1 MGLRKH
7 VDAGHNLSPKL
18 QRTRNYSQ
26 FSFARENRPVDVLNL
41 KPQHRKLRE
50 SMQRY
55 GFLPSF
61 PLMVSCSNG
70 KFVIK
75 DGQHRFTFAREFG
88 LDVFFVVDDTDVSIS
103 DINQAQVGWSPRDH
117 AMSWANQGRED
128 YRKAIKFCDEWGI
141 PIGAAFAM
149 LGGTIVFKN
158 VEQKFHDG
166 TFKIRS
172 FDTATRV
179 ASFFSDLCK
188 LRKGIKTQNLLTA
201 IWACCHVDY
210 FDENRIIQ
218 TVQRRPDQLY
228 NAGTREQFLALL
240 EDLYNFNRKTREP
253 LRFDAEEAMR
263 QRNPKH
269 SAVARTKGASP

>member
-1 MGLRKH
+1 MGLRKR
-7 VDAGHNLSPKL
+7 VDAGQSLAPKL

-50 SMQRY
+50 SLQRY

-61 PLMVSCSNG
+61 PLMVSCTNG
-70 KFVIK
+70 KFIIK

-88 LDVFFVVDDTDVSIS
+88 LEVYFVVDDTDVSIS

-117 AMSWANQGRED
+117 AMSWANQGHED
-128 YRKAIKFCDEWGI
+128 YRKAIQFADEWTL
-141 PIGAAFAM
+141 PIGTAFSM
-149 LGGTIVFKN
+149 LAGTIVFKN
-158 VEQKFHDG
+158 VQDRFHEG
-166 TFKIRS
+166 RFKIRAL
-172 FDTATRV
+172 DTATRV
-179 ASFFSDLCK
+179 AQCFSELCK
-188 LRKGIKTQNLLTA
+188 LRKGIRHQNLLTA
-201 IWACCHVDY
+201 IWACCHVEY

-228 NAGTREQFLALL
+228 NAGTRDQFLALL

-253 LRFDAEEAMR
+253 LKFDADQAMKN
-263 QRNPKH
+263 RNPAAQ
-269 SAVARTKGASP
+269 S